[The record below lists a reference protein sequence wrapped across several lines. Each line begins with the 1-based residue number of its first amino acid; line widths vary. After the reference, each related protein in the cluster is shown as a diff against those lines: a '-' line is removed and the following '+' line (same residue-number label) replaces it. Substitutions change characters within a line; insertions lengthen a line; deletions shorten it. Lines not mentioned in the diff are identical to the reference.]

1 MTISAWLRVVAALG
15 ACFLPLLASAAQGN
29 ARVLLIGTFHF
40 ANPGL
45 DQHNVKAV
53 DVLAPQ
59 RQGEIRWIV
68 DSLARFRPTHVAVEW
83 PAATV
88 DERYPKYLEGTL
100 PESRNEVVQLGFRL
114 AQQHGLKRVHG
125 IDVEGTFPYGPVAE
139 WARANG
145 KEADL
150 QHAGAEE
157 TAYITAL
164 QERASLG
171 AVMRYMNEPGSI
183 ARNHAF
189 YPVALEMGRGND
201 QPGVKLMS
209 AWHERNLGMCARV
222 LQAIEGGDRMVVI
235 VGQGHV
241 YLVRQCLQEAPG
253 VELEDPLDYL
263 PRE

>member
-1 MTISAWLRVVAALG
+1 MTVSAWLRASTVLA
-15 ACFLPLLASAAQGN
+15 ACFLPLLATAGQGN

-53 DVLAPQ
+53 DVLTPQ
-59 RQGEIRWIV
+59 RQTEIQWIA
-68 DSLARFRPTHVAVEW
+68 DGLARFRPTHVGVEW

-88 DERYPKYLEGTL
+88 DERYPKYLAGTL

-114 AQQHGLKRVHG
+114 AKQHGLKRVHG
-125 IDVEGTFPYGPVAE
+125 IDVEGSFPYEPVAK
-139 WARANG
+139 WASANG
-145 KEADL
+145 REAEL

-164 QERASLG
+164 QERGSLG
-171 AVMRYMNEPGSI
+171 GVLRYMNEPGSI

-189 YPVALEMGRGND
+189 YPVMLEMGRGDD

-209 AWHERNLGMCARV
+209 AWHERNLGMCARI
-222 LQAIEGGDRMVVI
+222 LQAIEGGDRMIAI

-241 YLVRQCLQEAPG
+241 YLVRQCLQEAPS
-253 VELEDPLDYL
+253 VELADPIDYL
-263 PRE
+263 PRD

>member
-1 MTISAWLRVVAALG
+1 MTIFTWLRASAALT
-15 ACFLPLLASAAQGN
+15 ACLIPLVAPAAQGN

-40 ANPGL
+40 SNPGM

-59 RQGEIRWIV
+59 RQAEIQLIV
-68 DSLARFRPTHVAVEW
+68 DGLARFRPTHVGVEW
-83 PAATV
+83 PASIV
-88 DERYPKYLEGTL
+88 EQRYPEYLAGTL

-114 AQQHGLKRVHG
+114 AKKHGLKRVHG
-125 IDVEGTFPYGPVAE
+125 IDVEGTFPYEPVAR
-139 WARANG
+139 WASANG
-145 KEADL
+145 REAEL

-171 AVMRYMNEPGSI
+171 AALRYMNESGSI

-189 YPVALEMGRGND
+189 YPVVLEMGRGDD

-241 YLVRQCLQEAPG
+241 YLIRQCLQEAPG
-253 VELEDPLDYL
+253 VELDNPLDYL
-263 PRE
+263 SQ